1 MACRLMPTLTDG
13 GGGGSGGN
21 DDYSTDDGDDD
32 ADDTTSDE
40 GPVVPW
46 AHLLDDNDNGFFPI
60 PDLMRVFW
68 TELYEHFPNE

>member
-1 MACRLMPTLTDG
+1 MACRLMLALTDS
-13 GGGGSGGN
+13 GGGSGGN

-46 AHLLDDNDNGFFPI
+46 AHLLDEKGNGFFPI
-60 PDLMRVFW
+60 TDLMRVFW
-68 TELYEHFPNE
+68 TELYENFPNE